1 MLLTAIW
8 NYFHKADT
16 PIGRTAFEIIAQCL
30 LLLRRGGY
38 RGLKAHINRQ
48 VRSQARSPVEYA
60 VWITARTRAS
70 TKQGDMA
77 GEWANMA
84 YKPVFSIIIP
94 ISGNQATFLNETI
107 QSVLAQAYP
116 SWELC
121 LIFGKAPDAG
131 ARSLLEEEHAL
142 SDKRVKAIPGNGDG
156 SLSRT
161 LNRGLSAAT
170 GDFIC
175 LVEPGDEISPEA
187 LLELAVSINARPDAD
202 MLYSDE
208 DCVDAAGNR
217 SRPFF
222 KPDWS
227 PEYLE
232 SLYYTGQLSCYR
244 TELSRTIGGFRHGF
258 EGAEQYD
265 FVLRF
270 VEKARNIVHLP
281 EVLYHRRSMLDPDED
296 TTVDLL
302 PRGNSPVRALT
313 ERLERLDAAGSV
325 KEARPGCFDVRRV
338 IVGSPLVTIIIPSA
352 GNTSRVHGRDTDL
365 LANCVQSIGTK
376 STYPNYEIIV
386 VDNGDLKAG
395 TIESVSAVG
404 CRFLHF
410 REKVFNI
417 AKKMN
422 LGARHAHGDHLLFL
436 NDDTE
441 IIADDW
447 LQAMLQFSQQS
458 GIGAVGAKLYY
469 ENGTI
474 QHVGATLNDDGLPDH
489 LYRGSAGDAP
499 GYFFSSLAARTC
511 LAVTGACLMTR
522 KEVFEKM
529 GGFSEDLAISYND
542 IDYCLKAHVA
552 GYRNVF
558 TPHAELFHY
567 EAITRARA
575 VDFSESALFLQRWHA
590 KVPVDPYYSTHLDT
604 YPPNFRI
611 RTPRVS
617 DISDPRSRR
626 LA

>member
-1 MLLTAIW
+1 MLPTTVW
-8 NYFHKADT
+8 NYFHKGNASA
-16 PIGRTAFEIIAQCL
+16 GRAALEILAQCL

-38 RGLKAHINRQ
+38 RGLKAHMNRQ
-48 VRSQARSPVEYA
+48 VRSQARPPVDYA
-60 VWITARTRAS
+60 LWITAHTLSSIRR
-70 TKQGDMA
+70 GEMA
-77 GEWANMA
+77 GEWASMA
-84 YKPVFSIIIP
+84 YKPVFSIIIAA
-94 ISGNQATFLNETI
+94 SGDHGTFLGRTI
-107 QSVLAQAYP
+107 QSVLAQACP
-116 SWELC
+116 SWEVC
-121 LIFGKAPDAG
+121 LVFEEAPDSRAI
-131 ARSLLEEEHAL
+131 SLLEEQAL

-156 SLSRT
+156 SLSRR
-161 LNRGLSAAT
+161 LNRGLSSAA

-187 LLELAVSINARPDAD
+187 LFELALSINGSPDAD

-208 DCVDAAGNR
+208 DRIDGAGNR

-232 SLYYTGQLSCYR
+232 SFYYTGQLSCYR
-244 TELSRTIGGFRHGF
+244 TELSRAIGGFRQGF

-281 EVLYHRRSMLDPDED
+281 EILYHRRAIFDPAGG
-296 TTVDLL
+296 TTIDLL

-313 ERLERLDAAGSV
+313 ERIERLDAAGTV
-325 KEARPGCFDVRRV
+325 KEVLPGCFDVRRG
-338 IVGSPLVTIIIPSA
+338 IVGNPLISIIIPSA
-352 GNTSRVHGRDTDL
+352 GNTSRVRGRDTDL
-365 LANCVQSIGTK
+365 LANCVQSIVTR
-376 STYPNYEIIV
+376 STYPTYEIIV
-386 VDNGDLKAG
+386 VDNGDLKRS
-395 TIESVSAVG
+395 TIESVSHAE
-404 CRFLHF
+404 CQFFHF
-410 REKVFNI
+410 REKVLNV

-422 LGARHAHGDHLLFL
+422 LGAQHARGDHLLFL

-441 IIADDW
+441 IITADW

-458 GIGAVGAKLYY
+458 GVGAVGAKLYY

-489 LYRGSAGDAP
+489 LCRGSAGDAP
-499 GYFFSSLAARTC
+499 GYFFSSVAARTC

-522 KEVFEKM
+522 KEVFEKT

-542 IDYCLKAHVA
+542 IDYCLKVHVA
-552 GYRNVF
+552 GYRTVF

-567 EAITRARA
+567 ESITRARA
-575 VDFSESALFLQRWHA
+575 VDFSESTLFLQRWHA
-590 KVPVDPYYSTHLDT
+590 KVPVDPYYSIHLDT
-604 YPPNFRI
+604 YPPNFKI
-611 RTPRVS
+611 KAPRVL
-617 DISDPRSRR
+617 DIDSPRSRR